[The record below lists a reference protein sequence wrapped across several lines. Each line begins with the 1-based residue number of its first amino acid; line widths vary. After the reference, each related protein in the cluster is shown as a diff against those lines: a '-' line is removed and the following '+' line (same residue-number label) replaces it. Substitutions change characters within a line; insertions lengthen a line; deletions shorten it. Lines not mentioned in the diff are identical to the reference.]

1 MYCILQY
8 SYKLLRRFPEYPT
21 KHSLSG
27 SFLNMQEE
35 QSIKP
40 IVNIRNKQKH
50 KLTMAKLYDNMV
62 STSYTLHTG
71 ELDKEKI
78 EQQSYSFT
86 KK

>member
-1 MYCILQY
+1 
-8 SYKLLRRFPEYPT
+8 
-21 KHSLSG
+21 
-27 SFLNMQEE
+27 MQEE

-40 IVNIRNKQKH
+40 IVYIRNKQKH

>member
-1 MYCILQY
+1 MRDPIEQ
-8 SYKLLRRFPEYPT
+8 S
-21 KHSLSG
+21 SSG
-27 SFLNMQEE
+27 SSLNMQEE
-35 QSIKP
+35 QSNESMKP
-40 IVNIRNKQKH
+40 KDYIRNKQKH

-71 ELDKEKI
+71 DLDKEKI

>member
-1 MYCILQY
+1 
-8 SYKLLRRFPEYPT
+8 
-21 KHSLSG
+21 
-27 SFLNMQEE
+27 MQEQPIE
-35 QSIKP
+35 PIKSGDFTK
-40 IVNIRNKQKH
+40 NKQKH

-78 EQQSYSFT
+78 EQQSYSFA